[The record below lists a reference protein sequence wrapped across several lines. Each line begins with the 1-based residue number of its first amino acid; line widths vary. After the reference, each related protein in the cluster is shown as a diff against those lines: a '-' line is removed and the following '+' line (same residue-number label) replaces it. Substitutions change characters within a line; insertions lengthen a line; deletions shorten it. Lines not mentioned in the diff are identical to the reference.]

1 MSLLGWWG
9 GGSYAAGPPGAS
21 AAVARGGPV
30 WYDSG
35 MKRLGGAAAL
45 VLAFVF
51 TSTAGAVTPDYYPLP
66 TGYLIAGG
74 ISADDHGNVWFGSHK
89 PGPESAS
96 DAVSPIAH
104 LGRLDT
110 SQAIANT
117 NGGFSFYPTPNPPGQ
132 NCCATSIR
140 SVAYSVA
147 EQRIYFIRS
156 EGVYGYGVPASMV
169 NGQPTG
175 ITDFRLERI
184 IDLGDIAVS
193 PAQDGGVWFTERSTS
208 NVAIPSGP
216 NAGQFPGARIAR
228 FAGSLAEGPNIATQF
243 GQTAIQSLRYDAKP
257 DGVAVDKNGIP
268 WFVESDPGNPGYRIA
283 RYTPGA
289 DHYDE
294 WSLPCGFGSPCS
306 GSFTGTGP
314 RDLTIAADGGVWFTN
329 ELKKS
334 FGHFDPATQAM
345 EEYTLA
351 SVDPTIG
358 QGIPKA
364 ITTAI
369 DGTIWIAVY
378 GSFSAPGANSLL
390 KIVPAATPTAVPT
403 ATVFKTDTANPPLS
417 VGGDRSGN
425 VWFTSANAS
434 PPSNLGRFAGV
445 IGAAAPGP
453 TGGTVPPVVSPPA
466 AALKPTFKGIAKLS
480 PPNATPDGVN
490 LDQICVGP
498 PEDRCSLVYIIS
510 AHEYVRGFPNTVQRS
525 SVARGAAKAKK
536 KPKPQVLG
544 TKAVTLSGG
553 QKAKV
558 TIKLNALGKRI
569 LAKKKRL
576 RIDVVATQK
585 LDNGKTRVVLKKT
598 LTMKAGT
605 KAGKR

>member
-1 MSLLGWWG
+1 
-9 GGSYAAGPPGAS
+9 
-21 AAVARGGPV
+21 
-30 WYDSG
+30 
-35 MKRLGGAAAL
+35 MKRLGWGLALVAAL
-45 VLAFVF
+45 VIVP
-51 TSTAGAVTPDYYPLP
+51 TASAVTPDYYPLP

-74 ISADDHGNVWFGSHK
+74 ISADDHGSVWFGSNK
-89 PGPESAS
+89 PGSESAS
-96 DAVSPIAH
+96 DAVSPVAQ

-117 NGGFSFYPTPNPPGQ
+117 NGGFSFHPTPNPPGQ

-140 SVAYSVA
+140 SVAYSAA

-156 EGVYGYGVPASMV
+156 EGVYGYGVPANMA

-175 ITDFRLERI
+175 ITDFRLAPI
-184 IDLGDIAVS
+184 VDLGDIAVS
-193 PAQDGGVWFTERSTS
+193 PQPGGGVWFTERGTY
-208 NVAIPSGP
+208 NVPIPSGP
-216 NAGQFPGARIAR
+216 NAGQYPGARIAQ

-243 GQTAIQSLRYDAKP
+243 GQTAIQSIRYDAKP
-257 DGVAVDKNGIP
+257 DGVAVDKDGIP
-268 WFVESDPGNPGYRIA
+268 WFVESDAGNPGYRIA
-283 RYTPGA
+283 RYNPGS

-294 WSLPCGFGSPCS
+294 WSLPCGVGSPCS
-306 GSFTGTGP
+306 GSFTGAGP
-314 RDLTIAADGGVWFTN
+314 RDLTIAGDGGVWFTN

-334 FGHFDPATQAM
+334 FGHFDPATQVM

-358 QGIPKA
+358 QGTPRA

-390 KIVPAATPTAVPT
+390 KIVPAASPTAAPT

-417 VGGDRSGN
+417 VAGDTSGN

-434 PPSNLGRFAGV
+434 PPSHLGRFAGV

-453 TGGTVPPVVSPPA
+453 QGGAAPPVVSPPA
-466 AALKPTFKGIAKLS
+466 VAPPVVSPPAVVLKPTFKGVAKLS

-498 PEDRCSLVYIIS
+498 PQDRCSLVYIIS
-510 AHEYVRGFPNTVQRS
+510 AHEYVNGFPNTVQHS
-525 SVARGAAKAKK
+525 SIARTAGAAKKKKKTKK

-544 TKAVTLSGG
+544 TKTVTLKGG

-558 TIKLNALGKRI
+558 TIKLNKLGKRI

-576 RIDVVATQK
+576 RIDVVAKQK
-585 LDNGKTRVVLKKT
+585 LENGKTKVVLKKT
-598 LTMKAGT
+598 ITMKVRA
-605 KAGKR
+605 KAKAKKR